1 MQQGFHTPGAGLRP
15 GAADL
20 KAHSAGP
27 ATVPWGHS
35 GTASENMLIVPVMIY
50 EQFKLSPMVH
60 NFILRVYVFPLNQTY
75 DKSTQVCINMR
86 EYAYIYMKYA

>member
-1 MQQGFHTPGAGLRP
+1 MTPWHGGGLGAVRLYTYIYIY
-15 GAADL
+15 AQCHIYIYIYIYL

-50 EQFKLSPMVH
+50 EQVKLSPMVH
-60 NFILRVYVFPLNQTY
+60 KFILRVY
-75 DKSTQVCINMR
+75 
-86 EYAYIYMKYA
+86 

>member
-1 MQQGFHTPGAGLRP
+1 MLYIYIYISLSLSLYIYIYIYIIY
-15 GAADL
+15 L

-50 EQFKLSPMVH
+50 EQVKLSPMVH
-60 NFILRVYVFPLNQTY
+60 KFILRVY
-75 DKSTQVCINMR
+75 
-86 EYAYIYMKYA
+86 